1 MDGLLLPWYSWIL
14 IALAAVGAGF
24 VNAVAGGGTLITF
37 PTLTFLGV
45 PPVPANV
52 TNAVAVAPGHFG
64 ATWTQRHNLS
74 GQRSRMIMLLPAA
87 ILGGFVGAILLLR
100 TPASTFRDLIPW
112 LILFASLML
121 AAQDTIRG
129 WIVRRSQARG
139 SKGLSTAWAIPL
151 VFVAAIYGGYFSA
164 GISII
169 FLAVLGIVIDDSLT
183 RLNALKQT
191 LSFVV
196 TLASGVF
203 FIASGVV
210 IWQLAIVM
218 AIGALAGGA
227 LGGRFATMISPSTLR
242 KVVVVAGI
250 LIAIIYFIR

>member
-1 MDGLLLPWYSWIL
+1 MPADFAWYGWVIVF
-14 IALAAVGAGF
+14 LAAVAAGF

-37 PTLTFLGV
+37 PTLTALGV

-64 ATWTQRHNLS
+64 ATWSQRANLS
-74 GQRSRMIMLLPAA
+74 GQRSRMLMLLPVA
-87 ILGGFVGAILLLR
+87 ILGGFVGALLLLR
-100 TPASTFRDLIPW
+100 TPASAFRELIPW
-112 LILFASLML
+112 LILFASLLL
-121 AAQDTIRG
+121 AAQDTIRK
-129 WIVRRSQARG
+129 WIVRRTQERG
-139 SKGLSTAWAIPL
+139 GKTPPTALAVPL
-151 VFVAAIYGGYFSA
+151 VFLAAIYGGYFSA

-169 FLAVLGIVIDDSLT
+169 FLAVLGLIIEDTLT

-196 TLASGVF
+196 TLASSLF

-210 IWQLAIVM
+210 IWPLAIVM
-218 AIGALAGGA
+218 AIGAVAGGA
-227 LGGRFATMISPSTLR
+227 LGGRFATMIAPATLR

-250 LIAIIYFIR
+250 LIAAIYFVR